1 MKKPQQ
7 IKGRIWLGRLKVT
20 FARVGAYFGYINFVM
35 ILLTF
40 YSVTGYK
47 YAPLWLFL
55 IIGVVGIIGIG
66 MIDYFIML
74 SCEQAF
80 INEQVAKHQ
89 NPIYEEIMLIKKEAK
104 EIKEEIKKWKK

>member
-1 MKKPQQ
+1 MKKLRQVR
-7 IKGRIWLGRLKVT
+7 GRIWLGRLKVT
-20 FARVGAYFGYINFVM
+20 YARVGAYFGYINFVM

-55 IIGVVGIIGIG
+55 IAGVAGIIGVG

-74 SCEQAF
+74 PCETVF
-80 INEQVAKHQ
+80 SNEQVAKHQ
-89 NPIYEEIMLIKKEAK
+89 NPIFEEILLIKKEVREIKK
-104 EIKEEIKKWKK
+104 EIKEWKR